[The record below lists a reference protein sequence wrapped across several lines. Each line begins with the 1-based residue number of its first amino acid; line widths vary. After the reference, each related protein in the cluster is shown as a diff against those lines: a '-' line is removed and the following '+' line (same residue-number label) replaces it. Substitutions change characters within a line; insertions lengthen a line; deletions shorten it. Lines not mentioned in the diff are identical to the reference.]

1 MLYDEFEV
9 CSTQGHPFV
18 DVQGMLSSKE
28 YMNEYQ
34 CCDLFLIS
42 DLDIRL
48 VNGPSD
54 AEGRVEIRYNDIW
67 GTICNDNFDDNDALV
82 LCKML
87 GFK

>member
-1 MLYDEFEV
+1 MI
-9 CSTQGHPFV
+9 S
-18 DVQGMLSSKE
+18 
-28 YMNEYQ
+28 
-34 CCDLFLIS
+34 LIS
-42 DLDIRL
+42 DLDVRL

>member
-1 MLYDEFEV
+1 
-9 CSTQGHPFV
+9 
-18 DVQGMLSSKE
+18 
-28 YMNEYQ
+28 MNPNTRAVI
-34 CCDLFLIS
+34 CLIS
-42 DLDIRL
+42 DLDVRL

>member
-1 MLYDEFEV
+1 MNT
-9 CSTQGHPFV
+9 S
-18 DVQGMLSSKE
+18 DVIAL
-28 YMNEYQ
+28 
-34 CCDLFLIS
+34 LA

-48 VNGPSD
+48 VDGPSD

-67 GTICNDNFDDNDALV
+67 GTICNYHFDDRDALV